1 MFTSSV
7 ISVRIFFLKGG
18 DFLPF
23 FWYTQTTMESLEPD
37 YLCFE
42 HFSPV
47 HLSVT
52 AVFIAIMVAAM
63 VFYKKL
69 DEKSRQKFLYVMSA
83 LLIADELWKHVISLA
98 TGQWEWGFLPLHLCS
113 INIFVCVINSFRR
126 DKFTSE
132 VLYSVCIP
140 GAALALLMPT
150 WTNLPYWNFMS
161 LHSNSVHVLLIMYP
175 LLLIAGGFRPDFR
188 RLPKVF
194 ALLLAECVP
203 IFFLNKIIDTN
214 FFFLNGTENNP
225 VLEILSSIF
234 GNEFYFI
241 GFPPL
246 LAVVWFFMYLPWF
259 LSERKKKI
267 HK

>member
-1 MFTSSV
+1 
-7 ISVRIFFLKGG
+7 
-18 DFLPF
+18 
-23 FWYTQTTMESLEPD
+23 MEALEPD

-63 VFYKKL
+63 FFYKKL

-140 GAALALLMPT
+140 GAVLALLMPT

-241 GFPPL
+241 GFTPL

>member
-23 FWYTQTTMESLEPD
+23 FWYTQTTMEALEPD

-69 DEKSRQKFLYVMSA
+69 DEKSRQKFLYVMSV

-113 INIFVCVINSFRR
+113 INIFVCVINSFKR

-132 VLYSVCIP
+132 ILYSVCIP

-150 WTNLPYWNFMS
+150 WTTLPYWNFMS

-225 VLEILSSIF
+225 VLEILASLF